1 MYEEVGAQTCKSL
14 LLRKCTGR
22 WDEGGVEPAGGED
35 GEEGKAQAGE
45 RSRGGRARPW
55 ENESTGPPPG
65 AIRGERLRSSFEH
78 VNVECDAGRDAREV
92 HLIDRGAVGEGVP
105 CGQDLSA

>member
-55 ENESTGPPPG
+55 ENESTGGRAGGSG
-65 AIRGERLRSSFEH
+65 ASEAAGE
-78 VNVECDAGRDAREV
+78 
-92 HLIDRGAVGEGVP
+92 
-105 CGQDLSA
+105 